1 MTTNH
6 EPSAPRAFSGLAD
19 LEAARGERIGASAWI
34 TVTQELIDQF
44 AELTNDRQWI
54 HVDPERARR
63 ESPLGTTIAHGF
75 LTLSLLSSM
84 IEQCI
89 SFPTARAG
97 FNYGFDRIRFVA
109 PVPVNARIRGVFAL
123 EDVRPIAGGA
133 DVTWNAEVEV
143 EGSAKPALSAR
154 WLTRTLFREAPVP
167 SEAP

>member
-1 MTTNH
+1 MNTNH
-6 EPSAPRAFSGLAD
+6 EPPAAQPRAFAGVAD
-19 LEAARGERIGASAWI
+19 LEAARGARIGESAWI
-34 TVTQELIDQF
+34 SVAQAMIDEF
-44 AELTNDRQWI
+44 ADLTRDRQWI

-63 ESPLGTTIAHGF
+63 ESPLATTIAHGF

-109 PVPVNARIRGVFAL
+109 PVPVDAEIRGAFTV

-133 DVTWNAEVEV
+133 DVTWHAEIEIR
-143 EGSAKPALSAR
+143 GAKKPALVAT
-154 WLTRTLFREAPVP
+154 WLTRTLFRDGVTG
-167 SEAP
+167 